1 MVQGSRLKS
10 LVSALPDTP
19 GWVDVRGMLL
29 SGHAEVTGGHSLDS
43 DFVVRVR
50 HGALSSVG
58 VVGCPPAEAI
68 ARALDGV
75 TDMTPLVAQID
86 NREHVQRS
94 LDGHRPERWS
104 AEHAVVH
111 ELAPRRQPLAA
122 VAPSDTTVRLLA
134 LGDRLDHLPA
144 GLRHEMTHARL
155 LGPVGAAFVEKVPV
169 SFCYP
174 VWITES
180 LWDVSIDT
188 LEPYRRRSLAAC
200 AVAFMVDH
208 MRRSGREPVWGAL
221 ASNTPSL
228 RLAAK
233 LAFAPVGEIVV
244 FSKGAWAYLTG
255 GF

>member
-1 MVQGSRLKS
+1 
-10 LVSALPDTP
+10 
-19 GWVDVRGMLL
+19 MLL
-29 SGHAEVTGGHSLDS
+29 SGHAEVTGGDSLDLGY
-43 DFVVRVR
+43 VVRVR
-50 HGALSSVG
+50 HGALSAVG
-58 VVGCPPAEAI
+58 VVGCPAAEVI

-75 TDMTPLVAQID
+75 TDMTPLLAQLD

-94 LDGHRPERWS
+94 LDAHRPERWS
-104 AEHAVVH
+104 AEHAVMH
-111 ELAPRRQPLAA
+111 ELSANGQPLRAA
-122 VAPSDTTVRLLA
+122 RPSDTTVRLLS
-134 LGDRLDHLPA
+134 LGDPLDHLPA

-155 LGPVGAAFVEKVPV
+155 LGPVGAAFVDERPV

-174 VWITES
+174 VWATES

-188 LEPYRRRSLAAC
+188 LEPHRRCSLAIC

-208 MRRSGREPVWGAL
+208 MRRFGREPVWGAL

-233 LAFAPVGEIVV
+233 LGFAPVDEIVV